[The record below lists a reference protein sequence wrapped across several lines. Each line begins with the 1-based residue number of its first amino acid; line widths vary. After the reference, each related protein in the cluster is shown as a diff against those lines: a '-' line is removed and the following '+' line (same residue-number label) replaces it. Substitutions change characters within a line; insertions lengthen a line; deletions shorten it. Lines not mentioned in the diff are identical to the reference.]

1 MRGHSAF
8 MNAEKIFGTV
18 ERIKGSVIEQ
28 TEMDIADYRAGVD
41 AMRHTPKKAI
51 GS

>member
-1 MRGHSAF
+1 

-18 ERIKGSVIEQ
+18 ERIEGSIIEQ
-28 TEMDIADYRAGVD
+28 KEMDVAAYQAGVD